1 MLGSVTER
9 DIKRC
14 SSSSYGDTL
23 KNLADLKNPF
33 YQTLI
38 GGINVILQLI
48 KLEEHINGIDKDVKS
63 FILTFEDDELINQA
77 LPLLMTRLKNYKPYE
92 NVEVRAELT
101 ITGNGN
107 FIKLYVIYPE
117 SNMNIS
123 NRELEDDLEKMKN
136 DFEQYYTKFIKKI
149 KLIPVL
155 K

>member
-1 MLGSVTER
+1 M
-9 DIKRC
+9 
-14 SSSSYGDTL
+14 
-23 KNLADLKNPF
+23 
-33 YQTLI
+33 
-38 GGINVILQLI
+38 
-48 KLEEHINGIDKDVKS
+48 KS